1 MLFLDTCVVKPRQI
15 LKGTTYLLT
24 RRTTQRMFLLRP
36 SKAVNACIRY
46 CLALAQRRSGVAVH
60 SVVFLS
66 NHYHIIVTDTEGQL
80 PVFTEELN
88 KLLARSLNCHHGR
101 WENFFSAGDQTS
113 QVALATEH
121 DVMAK
126 TVYLLANPTQAM
138 LVSHGPDWPGVRI
151 FRKGEYRAVKP
162 GFFFRSEEAGGKLP
176 QKVMLTLSPPPIG
189 VQDTHCD
196 DVVQK
201 AVSAREQQLRERASL
216 KRHRFL
222 GAKAVKAQSI
232 YRSPKTPA
240 PKRGMSPR
248 LACRDKWRRIEILGR
263 LASFVSDYLEKRAAF
278 IRGLV
283 DVVFPAG
290 TYYMARQFGVRCE
303 QL

>member
-1 MLFLDTCVVKPRQI
+1 
-15 LKGTTYLLT
+15 
-24 RRTTQRMFLLRP
+24 MFLLRP

-60 SVVFLS
+60 SAVFLS
-66 NHYHIIVTDTEGQL
+66 NHYHIIVTDTEGQI
-80 PVFTEELN
+80 PMFTEELN
-88 KLLARSLNCHHGR
+88 KLLAKSLNCHHGR
-101 WENFFSAGDQTS
+101 WENFFSSGDQTS
-113 QVALATEH
+113 QVALDSEH

-151 FRKGEYRAVKP
+151 FRKGHYRAVKP
-162 GFFFRSEEAGGKLP
+162 TFFFRREEAGGKLP
-176 QKVMLTLSPPPIG
+176 GKLMLTLTPPPIG
-189 VQDTHCD
+189 VQDRLCD

-201 AVSAREQQLRERASL
+201 AASARERQLRERARL
-216 KRHRFL
+216 ARRRFL

-248 LACRDKWRRIEILGR
+248 LACRDKWRRIEMLGR
-263 LASFVSDYLEKRAAF
+263 LASFVSSYREKREAF
-278 IRGLV
+278 ITGV
-283 DVVFPAG
+283 VGVVFPAG
-290 TYYMARQFGVRCE
+290 TYQMARQYGARCE
-303 QL
+303 EL